1 MYTIKK
7 FTIAD
12 LKEKNAICP
21 STIVDGYTY
30 VVTRYSV
37 DATDDS
43 LIPDVYKQT
52 DIAAFG
58 SEADAEAYCVAAYER
73 YLDISSDIQYF
84 YKVRCVEVY

>member
-1 MYTIKK
+1 MHTIKK

-12 LKEKNAICP
+12 LKSKNAICP
-21 STIVDGYTY
+21 GTIVDGYTH

-37 DATDDS
+37 DTSDG

-73 YLDISSDIQYF
+73 DLDIRSAIQYF

>member
-1 MYTIKK
+1 MYTTKK

-12 LKEKNAICP
+12 LKAKNAICP
-21 STIVDGYTY
+21 GTIVDGYTY

-37 DATDDS
+37 DASDD

-58 SEADAEAYCVAAYER
+58 SEANAEAYCVAAYAR
-73 YLDISSDIQYF
+73 DLDISSAIQYF
-84 YKVRCVEVY
+84 YRVRCVEVD